1 MATTLSSS
9 GIQQLSW
16 TYTKTVTGFQAVQQ
30 GPDSLSGLFGFADAN
45 VIFTDSKSL
54 AVSTTQNYDLT
65 TLTDFFNDSVDFG
78 EVLGIMIQCSAGT
91 ITCFGAASNPFQW
104 FLADPTDKI
113 TIKAGATLMFGND
126 TLANAGVVDASNKNL
141 LIANPSASVVA
152 TYKIIIIGKLD

>member
-45 VIFTDSKSL
+45 VIFTDTRTL
-54 AVSTTQNYDLT
+54 AANGTYTYDLT
-65 TLTDFFNDSVDFG
+65 NLTDFFNDTVVFG
-78 EVLGIMIQCSAGT
+78 TVLGIMIQVSDGT
-91 ITCFGAASNPFQW
+91 IFAFGAATNAFEW
-104 FLADPTDKI
+104 FLSAPSERLHIQT
-113 TIKAGATLMFGND
+113 GATLMFAND
-126 TLANAGVVDASNKNL
+126 TLANGGTVDSGHKNILIEEISGVD
-141 LIANPSASVVA
+141 PA

>member
-9 GIQQLSW
+9 GISQFSW

-45 VIFTDSKSL
+45 VIFTDSRTVAASG
-54 AVSTTQNYDLT
+54 TYNYDLT

-78 EVLGIMIQCSAGT
+78 EVLGIMIQVSAGT
-91 ITCFGAASNPFQW
+91 ITAFGAATNPFQW

-113 TIKAGATLMFGND
+113 TIKTGATLMFGND

-141 LIANPSASVVA
+141 LIANPSASVA
-152 TYKIIIIGKLD
+152 ASYKIIIIGKLD